1 MFTFLFKTTTYYIL
15 LKKFRHQIIL
25 VILSLIAIAF
35 INGIYEDIY
44 KVAKVS
50 NKESLFPLLLIKWSL
65 VLCIIGYNF
74 YKLKQIKLSNEEKKE
89 ILAYDDSKPYA
100 PTVQKLLDKETL
112 LSTTDL
118 IIKKYKT

>member
-1 MFTFLFKTTTYYIL
+1 MFTFLFKTTTYFIL

-25 VILSLIAIAF
+25 VILSLIAIAL

-50 NKESLFPLLLIKWSL
+50 QKESLFVLLLIKWFL
-65 VLCIIGYNF
+65 VLCIVGYNL
-74 YKLKQIKLSNEEKKE
+74 YRLKQIKLSDEEKKE
-89 ILAYDDSKPYA
+89 ILSSEPKVYP
-100 PTVQKLLDKETL
+100 PTIQKLLEKETL

-118 IIKKYKT
+118 IIKKYKI

>member
-25 VILSLIAIAF
+25 VILSLIAISF

-50 NKESLFPLLLIKWSL
+50 NKENLFTLLLIKWFL
-65 VLCIIGYNF
+65 VLCIVGYNLF
-74 YKLKQIKLSNEEKKE
+74 KLKQIKLSDEEKNE
-89 ILAYDDSKPYA
+89 ILTSEPKSYSPAI
-100 PTVQKLLDKETL
+100 QKLLEKDTL
-112 LSTTDL
+112 LSITD
-118 IIKKYKT
+118 IILEKYKK

>member
-1 MFTFLFKTTTYYIL
+1 MFTFLFKTTTYFIL

-25 VILSLIAIAF
+25 VIASLIGIAL

-50 NKESLFPLLLIKWSL
+50 QKESLFVLLLIKWFL
-65 VLCIIGYNF
+65 VLCIVGYNL
-74 YKLKQIKLSNEEKKE
+74 YKLKQVKLSDEEKKE
-89 ILAYDDSKPYA
+89 ILASGPKIYP
-100 PTVQKLLDKETL
+100 PTIQKLLDKETL

-118 IIKKYKT
+118 IIKKYKI

>member
-25 VILSLIAIAF
+25 VILSLIAISF

-50 NKESLFPLLLIKWSL
+50 NKENLFTLLLIKWFL
-65 VLCIIGYNF
+65 VLCIVGYNL
-74 YKLKQIKLSNEEKKE
+74 YKLKQIKLSDEEKKE
-89 ILAYDDSKPYA
+89 ILTSEPKSYSPAI
-100 PTVQKLLDKETL
+100 QKLLEKETL

-118 IIKKYKT
+118 ILEKYKK

>member
-1 MFTFLFKTTTYYIL
+1 MFTFLFKTTTYFIL

-25 VILSLIAIAF
+25 VILSLIAIAL

-50 NKESLFPLLLIKWSL
+50 QKESLFVLLLIKWFL
-65 VLCIIGYNF
+65 VLCIVGYNL
-74 YKLKQIKLSNEEKKE
+74 YRLKQIKLSDEEKKE
-89 ILAYDDSKPYA
+89 ILTSEPKSYP
-100 PTVQKLLDKETL
+100 PTIQKLLDKETL

-118 IIKKYKT
+118 IIKKYKQ

>member
-1 MFTFLFKTTTYYIL
+1 MFTFLFKTTTYFIL

-25 VILSLIAIAF
+25 VILSLIAIAL

-50 NKESLFPLLLIKWSL
+50 QKESLFVLLLIKWFL
-65 VLCIIGYNF
+65 VLCIVSYNL
-74 YKLKQIKLSNEEKKE
+74 YKLKQIKLSDEEKNE
-89 ILAYDDSKPYA
+89 ILLSEPKVYP
-100 PTVQKLLDKETL
+100 PTIQKLLDKETL

-118 IIKKYKT
+118 IIKKYKI

>member
-1 MFTFLFKTTTYYIL
+1 MFTFLFKTTTYFIL

-25 VILSLIAIAF
+25 VILSLIAIAL

-50 NKESLFPLLLIKWSL
+50 QKESLFVLLLIKWFL
-65 VLCIIGYNF
+65 VLCIVGYNL
-74 YKLKQIKLSNEEKKE
+74 YRLKQIKLSDEEKKE
-89 ILAYDDSKPYA
+89 ILSSEPKVYP
-100 PTVQKLLDKETL
+100 PTIQKLLEKETL
-112 LSTTDL
+112 LSSTDL

>member
-1 MFTFLFKTTTYYIL
+1 MFAFLFKTTTYYIL

-25 VILSLIAIAF
+25 VIVSLIGIAF

-44 KVAKVS
+44 KVVKVS
-50 NKESLFPLLLIKWSL
+50 NQESLLMVLLIKWFF
-65 VLCIIGYNF
+65 VLCIVGYNL
-74 YKLKQIKLSNEEKKE
+74 YKLKQIKLSDEDKKE
-89 ILAYDDSKPYA
+89 ILAYDGSRPHT